1 MSIAKNIFSNWSNI
15 FLSIIS
21 VFIMYPLLTK
31 ILGEEQYGIW
41 IYISSI
47 TGYFYFLQLGVP
59 LANVKFTA
67 KYHASNEP
75 DKVNEVLSSNLF
87 FFSIIAIVAAL
98 AGVIFS
104 VFIENAFQMSNV
116 YIRAAK
122 LAMIIASLNVSIS
135 FVLSTFEGILHALQE
150 FVFLNAIKNAIV
162 IVRLGAIYYCVKNEN
177 GIVVL
182 SIIMLCIALLQGIAT
197 YLLAKNRF
205 KPLKLTR
212 KNINL
217 DLFKD
222 ITKFSAFV
230 MLLQVAGTISFQT
243 DAIVIGSFISVSS
256 ILSFSIA
263 NNILMY
269 FMQFVI
275 GISSALM
282 PKISSLDAVGDKL
295 AITEAYIK
303 FSKFT
308 FIIVAPICFFLI
320 ISGGDFIALWMG
332 EKFRVVS
339 GNILSIL
346 TLSYF
351 LFLVQ
356 RGVAFP
362 IFMGTSKMR
371 FLSILMIS
379 TAVANLVLSIWWGI
393 VYGVYGVA
401 WGTTVPNF
409 ISIIGIVW
417 FMKKHFGVSVINYFT
432 KSLLV
437 PLLASS
443 AFALIL
449 ILSKRIIPQ
458 SSYLNIFLVL
468 SISSLVYAVIIKFS
482 CFPKG
487 IKEALNSSN

>member
-1 MSIAKNIFSNWSNI
+1 
-15 FLSIIS
+15 
-21 VFIMYPLLTK
+21 MYPLLTK

-41 IYISSI
+41 IYISSV

-59 LANVKFTA
+59 LANVKYAA

-75 DKVNEVLSSNLF
+75 DKVNEVLSSNLC
-87 FFSIIAIVAAL
+87 FFSIIGIVAAIV
-98 AGVIFS
+98 GVVFS
-104 VFIENAFQMSNV
+104 VFIDNAFHMSSV
-116 YIRAAK
+116 YIKAAK
-122 LAMIIASLNVSIS
+122 LAMVIATLNVSLT

-150 FVFLNAIKNAIV
+150 FVYLNAIKNAIV
-162 IVRLGAIYYCVKNEN
+162 IIKLSAIYFCVKNEN
-177 GIVVL
+177 GIVTI
-182 SIIMLCIALLQGIAT
+182 SIIMLSIAILQGIAT
-197 YLLAKNRF
+197 FILAKSRF
-205 KPLKLTR
+205 KQLKLSI
-212 KNINL
+212 KYVNI
-217 DLFKD
+217 DLFKE

-295 AITEAYIK
+295 AITRAYVK
-303 FSKFT
+303 YSKLT
-308 FIIVAPICFFLI
+308 LIIVAPICLFLM

-339 GNILSIL
+339 GNVLSIL

-351 LFLVQ
+351 FFLVQ
-356 RGVAFP
+356 RGVAYP

-371 FLSILMIS
+371 FLSILMIT
-379 TAVANLVLSIWWGI
+379 TAVANLILSIWWG
-393 VYGVYGVA
+393 VLFGVYGVA

-409 ISIIGIVW
+409 ISVIGIVW
-417 FMKKHFGVSVINYFT
+417 FMKKQFDVKVLHYLKNSYLI
-432 KSLLV
+432 
-437 PLLASS
+437 PCIASS

-449 ILSKRIIPQ
+449 IFSKHLIPQ
-458 SSYLNIFLVL
+458 NSYLNILFAVI
-468 SISSLVYAVIIKFS
+468 ISSLVYALIIKYS

-487 IKEALNSSN
+487 ITVALNSSD